1 MGLRRGKI
9 CPGYGRTGR
18 LALVSHFVCRKV
30 AGNACGAVSAE
41 VKVLVLMEIGGKSGI
56 LVDGTDSRDTSG
68 WHGFIVDGTDSCREI
83 GEKSGILV
91 DGTDSQV
98 DGTDS
103 QKCLALQPIFMTG
116 RNGVDLMRA
125 VSRCRRNSF
134 G

>member
-1 MGLRRGKI
+1 M
-9 CPGYGRTGR
+9 
-18 LALVSHFVCRKV
+18 
-30 AGNACGAVSAE
+30 
-41 VKVLVLMEIGGKSGI
+41 LVLMEIGGKSGI

-103 QKCLALQPIFMTG
+103 QDSQWMARILKNAWHSN
-116 RNGVDLMRA
+116 RY
-125 VSRCRRNSF
+125 S
-134 G
+134 